1 MTSPDF
7 CGTPHKN
14 IHRQLL
20 GDVHHERTQDLT
32 TSRYSGAT
40 QVPSSA
46 PKIGLQAAFDF
57 WQQDWRKMEP
67 SMDPKGTFWENALV
81 MEQFMVHGSF
91 CTGNQSP
98 NKPGPP
104 GPQASA

>member
-7 CGTPHKN
+7 FGTPHKN

-20 GDVHHERTQDLT
+20 GNVHHERTQDLT

-46 PKIGLQAAFDF
+46 PKIGLQAASDF
-57 WQQDWRKMEP
+57 WQQDWRKNGAIYG
-67 SMDPKGTFWENALV
+67 PKRHLLGEFASHGA
-81 MEQFMVHGSF
+81 VHGPWEF
-91 CTGNQSP
+91 LHW
-98 NKPGPP
+98 KPITE
-104 GPQASA
+104 